1 MPTGV
6 GAGTAK
12 IFNYRV
18 RGSPGLHLIFL
29 KFGHRNEYGKV
40 RYTKLKLTVGTVP
53 KGVTA
58 VYKVDCD
65 QFQRV

>member
-6 GAGTAK
+6 GAGKAK

-18 RGSPGLHLIFL
+18 RGYPELHLIFL

-40 RYTKLKLTVGTVP
+40 RYIRFWPTLFIKEPLAGSLHK
-53 KGVTA
+53 
-58 VYKVDCD
+58 
-65 QFQRV
+65 

>member
-6 GAGTAK
+6 GAGKAK

-18 RGSPGLHLIFL
+18 RGYPGLHLIFL

-40 RYTKLKLTVGTVP
+40 RYSNFLHSPRRAKNDIYAGCCR
-53 KGVTA
+53 KG
-58 VYKVDCD
+58 KVHS
-65 QFQRV
+65 